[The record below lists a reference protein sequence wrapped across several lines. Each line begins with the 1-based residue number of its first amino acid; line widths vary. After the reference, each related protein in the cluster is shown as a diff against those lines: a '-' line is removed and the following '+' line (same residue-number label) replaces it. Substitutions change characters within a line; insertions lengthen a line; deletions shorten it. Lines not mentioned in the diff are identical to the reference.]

1 MAKKYPKGP
10 LHGLQV
16 LEMGSAVTGPLCCS
30 LLGDMGAEVVKV
42 EMPGR
47 GDDSRLWGEQV
58 KGESPY
64 FIQYN
69 RNKRGVTL
77 NIKSKGGK
85 EVLTKLIRKS
95 DVLVENFRPGTLARL
110 GFPYSLL
117 RQLNP
122 GLIYCAISGF
132 GSSGPYKEFGGY
144 DALIQGMSG
153 VMDVTGEEDG
163 PPLRVGFPVTDI
175 VAALYAAF
183 SVVAAIHS
191 RGTSKKGQMI
201 DASLFEAGVS
211 SVAQW
216 MTINSLTGKK
226 VKRFGNKYP
235 LLAPYEVFDAADRPF
250 VLAVG
255 NDQMWSKLC
264 GLIGRNELVSDPRF
278 RTNPDRIK
286 PENRKAIRQLLDNV
300 FKTRS
305 ASVWV
310 GLLRKE
316 GIPAGLISKIEEL
329 GNDPQLRARNALVS
343 VTHSK
348 LGNIQVVAALPK
360 LSATPASVRRAAPVL
375 GEHTDQVLV
384 ELGYSK
390 KQIVSMRSKGVI

>member
-1 MAKKYPKGP
+1 LTKKSPKGP
-10 LHGLQV
+10 LHGLKV
-16 LEMGSAVTGPLCCS
+16 LELGTAVTGPLCCS

-69 RNKRGVTL
+69 RSKRSVTL
-77 NIKSKGGK
+77 NIKSKPGQ

-95 DVLVENFRPGTLARL
+95 DILVENFRPGTLTRL
-110 GFPYSLL
+110 GFPYTRL

-132 GSSGPYKEFGGY
+132 GNSGPYSEFGGY
-144 DALIQGMSG
+144 DVLIQAMSG

-183 SVVAAIHS
+183 SVVAAVCS
-191 RGTSKKGQMI
+191 RGASGKGQMI

-216 MTINSLTGKK
+216 ITINSLTGKE
-226 VKRFGNKYP
+226 VKRFGNEYP
-235 LLAPYEVFDAADRPF
+235 LLAPYEVFDAEDRPF
-250 VLAVG
+250 VMAVG

-264 GLIGRNELVSDPRF
+264 ALIGREDMVNDPRF
-278 RTNPDRIK
+278 RTNPDRII
-286 PENRKAIRQLLDNV
+286 PENRKVIRQVLENV
-300 FKTRS
+300 FKARS
-305 ASVWV
+305 AYVWV

-329 GNDPQLRARNALVS
+329 SNDPQLKARNALVP
-343 VTHSK
+343 VEHSK
-348 LGNIQVVAALPK
+348 LGTIQVVAALPK
-360 LSATPASVRRAAPVL
+360 FSDTPASVRRAAPTL
-375 GEHTDQVLV
+375 GEHTDEVLS

-390 KQIVSMRSKGVI
+390 EQMASMRRSGVI